1 MTTSPNPAFS
11 IRPADTRGPTRMGWL
26 NSMHSFSFGG
36 YHDPQRMGYHGLRV
50 LNDDRVAP
58 APGSGLAGFPTHPHR
73 DTEILSWVLDG
84 SLAHRDST
92 GTVATLPPFSA
103 QLMSAGSGVTHSEFN
118 ASATEP
124 VHFLQ
129 VWIEPRARG
138 LPPNYQERTTTPE
151 QRRNAWVALAN
162 PLGTGGAAMIQAD
175 AVVSVADVAP
185 GGRVTLGVEPGRV
198 AYVHVATGRG
208 AIEAA
213 ALQAGDAVTVEA
225 PGTLSFTA
233 AADAGMQLLWF
244 ELPA

>member
-1 MTTSPNPAFS
+1 MTRTPNPAFS

-36 YHDPQRMGYHGLRV
+36 YHDPQRTGYHGLRV

-58 APGSGLAGFPTHPHR
+58 GGGFPTHPHR
-73 DTEILSWVLDG
+73 DMEILSWVLDG

-92 GTVATLPPFSA
+92 GTVATLPPFTA

-138 LPPNYQERTTTPE
+138 LRPNYQERTTTPDE
-151 QRRNAWVALAN
+151 RRNAWVALAN
-162 PLGTGGAAMIQAD
+162 PQGSAGAAIIQAD

-185 GGRVTLGVEPGRV
+185 GARVMLEVERDRV

-208 AIEAA
+208 AIEGT

-225 PGTLSFTA
+225 SGTLTFTA
-233 AADAGMQLLWF
+233 AGDAGVQLLWF
-244 ELPA
+244 DLPA